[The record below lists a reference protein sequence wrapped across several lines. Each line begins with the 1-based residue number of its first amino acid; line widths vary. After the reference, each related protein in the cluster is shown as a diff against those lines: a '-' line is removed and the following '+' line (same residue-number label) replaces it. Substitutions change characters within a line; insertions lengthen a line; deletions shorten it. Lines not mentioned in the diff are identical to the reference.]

1 MGAAVEPPYTRS
13 LVEVRHAL
21 LYKAIDTWLGRVD
34 ADHSNRSLPRKVRAN
49 KPAGLSDRCYDGFG
63 KKVADVRTMNYDG
76 KPKSR
81 GRAIGGRTVHWK
93 KAVVRLKEGE
103 KIDLV

>member
-1 MGAAVEPPYTRS
+1 VQR
-13 LVEVRHAL
+13 L
-21 LYKAIDTWLGRVD
+21 
-34 ADHSNRSLPRKVRAN
+34 
-49 KPAGLSDRCYDGFG
+49 FG